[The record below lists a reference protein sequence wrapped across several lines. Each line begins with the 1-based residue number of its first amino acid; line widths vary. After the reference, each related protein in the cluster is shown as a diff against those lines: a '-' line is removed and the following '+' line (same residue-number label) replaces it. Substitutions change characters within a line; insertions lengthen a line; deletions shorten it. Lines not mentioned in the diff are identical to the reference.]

1 MIEAWWKRAIHG
13 KVGFN
18 FYPTHV
24 FGIDEVERITN
35 ADGDRAG
42 CEDPLGGETMSHT
55 FGGTGAGLAVTS
67 DFAVGTVDTNI

>member
-42 CEDPLGGETMSHT
+42 CEDPLGGETM
-55 FGGTGAGLAVTS
+55 
-67 DFAVGTVDTNI
+67 